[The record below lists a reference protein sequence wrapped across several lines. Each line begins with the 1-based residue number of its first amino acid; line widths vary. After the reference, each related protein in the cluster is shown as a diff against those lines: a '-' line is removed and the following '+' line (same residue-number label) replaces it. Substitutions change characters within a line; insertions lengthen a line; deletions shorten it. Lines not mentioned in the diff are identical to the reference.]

1 MEIKG
6 RPGNSLNTSSCCSQI
21 YFGFGAAT
29 RQRKK
34 NKTGQI
40 RADRKLEGVRLIR
53 DRRYITA
60 YVYPFDGRMAALRDK
75 ASSPSFPKK
84 SRAFTRALVLASCS
98 YGSLGAPLKCLE
110 LFTARPPRALVPPR
124 NIRCV
129 SYYPSVLPSSR
140 SDDIRESNFRK
151 IRDFLRQSKA
161 FGI

>member
-84 SRAFTRALVLASCS
+84 SRVFTRALVLASRS

-129 SYYPSVLPSSR
+129 SYYPSVLPSS
-140 SDDIRESNFRK
+140 
-151 IRDFLRQSKA
+151 
-161 FGI
+161 